1 MCSQSISSGKVKRE
15 VVAIIKHLLFQFL
28 NQDIFCCGQ
37 ANEISILN
45 SATLEVVRVWG
56 GHSNWV
62 TCVDL
67 DDPNT
72 GKSQLMTVTMEGVLE
87 IWDFDTGTHALY
99 KNQAISAKILDDTTC
114 SPAFDVVKNKFLPR
128 LFMVLTNK
136 NILVIA
142 SYDNEFVPQFI
153 IPAESETCWAGGGF
167 YSKDQLVV
175 WTKHGDIFN
184 YKLKESATDR
194 CKYKLCDL
202 LKENPPSVRPV
213 GDIYSKS
220 IKISVYANNDELYA
234 FIVCNHPEESGFKI
248 LPLPI
253 DQQQEGHTTYSIDI
267 SFKEIWPIKDEV
279 DPNFGRITVTEPVN
293 TNHLAIGY
301 DTGKICVVPLS
312 LALLH
317 LNDVSNH
324 LGKRDDVRVFKKTHQ
339 SAITCMIVP
348 EHQVSG
354 QQYLLSGGLDGVVK
368 IWNLNDGKFV
378 ASCAVHSTPVMSFI
392 EPVEQKDIR
401 VRGCIA
407 SIAQDNSVA
416 LISVDSMTCLFIFPG
431 HPHPLTAIQWR
442 TAEDYVV
449 LGYSDDSAYVWQ
461 MQTAHL
467 DRILY
472 GKSKTDV
479 MEDSRWPINH
489 ISASK
494 TASTSNHGKHT
505 VQIKSIVTDDCNVQV
520 PNNFAQVFIFSIR
533 RLVHDIYTRLSI
545 LNVHEQ
551 NNQIHPVLKA
561 SVSTSSSAFDAVVP
575 DILSFRPDKDDPL
588 DIHDGHQPKHDE
600 ELKEKK
606 IELMTAIIS
615 IIASWNINEAFEL
628 LCNQTLNLSKQ
639 VNQNISYGIK
649 GTNGNLSVV
658 APLKHEREAWTISPS
673 VTAVRLLSISLL
685 AKVVIS
691 MAGQESRSADLITGY
706 AMSLPLVIGERYCFP
721 SLSLLSKYWHD
732 SSARSL
738 FSSAVTGLSQDDI
751 NSLID
756 YWESFCKEQKQK
768 KENISFIVPT
778 SSENSNPQMMA
789 RASIILGIMGCDQ
802 PQTLDP
808 RVRKSTALSLT
819 ILLSDVDL
827 DTNNSDN
834 NVLST
839 GSMARTLSSME
850 LLSQGFKTWENYINA
865 AEVLRTLFMY
875 ATDSQPMMALISRGA
890 KAAIF
895 QISITNMPLVISTLT
910 FDTAHAKSLEDRL
923 RCLKIIGIFIKKE
936 PILLYSHVHNVVEAV
951 IKTLDPNVPH
961 MREVMVQSATSVLHD
976 LVKTY
981 PSVDFSSSAQKLAVG
996 TLEGASV
1003 VYDIRT
1009 TTRSVVLEG
1018 HTGPVVALAFS
1029 PDAKL
1034 VATCS
1039 LFDQSVRV
1047 WHTNMSLFGMLTSSL
1062 THTSHQRKSSS
1073 GSHKPDK
1080 IFSFALPNN
1089 SLAPSDIIRQV
1100 RFDWSSPKCV
1110 KLKICDLIMSFTV

>member
-1 MCSQSISSGKVKRE
+1 MYIS
-15 VVAIIKHLLFQFL
+15 
-28 NQDIFCCGQ
+28 
-37 ANEISILN
+37 
-45 SATLEVVRVWG
+45 
-56 GHSNWV
+56 
-62 TCVDL
+62 
-67 DDPNT
+67 
-72 GKSQLMTVTMEGVLE
+72 
-87 IWDFDTGTHALY
+87 DF
-99 KNQAISAKILDDTTC
+99 
-114 SPAFDVVKNKFLPR
+114 
-128 LFMVLTNK
+128 
-136 NILVIA
+136 
-142 SYDNEFVPQFI
+142 
-153 IPAESETCWAGGGF
+153 
-167 YSKDQLVV
+167 
-175 WTKHGDIFN
+175 
-184 YKLKESATDR
+184 
-194 CKYKLCDL
+194 
-202 LKENPPSVRPV
+202 
-213 GDIYSKS
+213 
-220 IKISVYANNDELYA
+220 VY
-234 FIVCNHPEESGFKI
+234 
-248 LPLPI
+248 
-253 DQQQEGHTTYSIDI
+253 
-267 SFKEIWPIKDEV
+267 
-279 DPNFGRITVTEPVN
+279 R
-293 TNHLAIGY
+293 
-301 DTGKICVVPLS
+301 
-312 LALLH
+312 
-317 LNDVSNH
+317 
-324 LGKRDDVRVFKKTHQ
+324 
-339 SAITCMIVP
+339 
-348 EHQVSG
+348 
-354 QQYLLSGGLDGVVK
+354 
-368 IWNLNDGKFV
+368 
-378 ASCAVHSTPVMSFI
+378 
-392 EPVEQKDIR
+392 
-401 VRGCIA
+401 
-407 SIAQDNSVA
+407 
-416 LISVDSMTCLFIFPG
+416 
-431 HPHPLTAIQWR
+431 
-442 TAEDYVV
+442 
-449 LGYSDDSAYVWQ
+449 
-461 MQTAHL
+461 
-467 DRILY
+467 
-472 GKSKTDV
+472 
-479 MEDSRWPINH
+479 
-489 ISASK
+489 
-494 TASTSNHGKHT
+494 
-505 VQIKSIVTDDCNVQV
+505 
-520 PNNFAQVFIFSIR
+520 
-533 RLVHDIYTRLSI
+533 
-545 LNVHEQ
+545 
-551 NNQIHPVLKA
+551 
-561 SVSTSSSAFDAVVP
+561 
-575 DILSFRPDKDDPL
+575 
-588 DIHDGHQPKHDE
+588 
-600 ELKEKK
+600 
-606 IELMTAIIS
+606 
-615 IIASWNINEAFEL
+615 
-628 LCNQTLNLSKQ
+628 
-639 VNQNISYGIK
+639 
-649 GTNGNLSVV
+649 TNGNLSII

-673 VTAVRLLSISLL
+673 VTAIRLLSISLL

-756 YWESFCKEQKQK
+756 YWESFL
-768 KENISFIVPT
+768 PT

-827 DTNNSDN
+827 DTNNSEN
-834 NVLST
+834 NTLST

-875 ATDSQPMMALISRGA
+875 ATNSQPMMALISRGA

-895 QISITNMPLVISTLT
+895 QISITNMPL
-910 FDTAHAKSLEDRL
+910 
-923 RCLKIIGIFIKKE
+923 E

-1062 THTSHQRKSSS
+1062 THTGHQRKSSS

-1100 RFDWSSPKCV
+1100 RFDWSSPRCV